1 MLKYCNRNIILKK
14 YVEKN
19 RIINSSFGLFFKV
32 VESLFVDETKI
43 GVLN

>member
-14 YVEKN
+14 NVEKN
-19 RIINSSFGLFFKV
+19 GRINSSFGLFFKI
-32 VESLFVDETKI
+32 VESLFVNETKI